1 MSKIL
6 GHALKLRC
14 SGTNPLPQSGKAS
27 QIWAKP
33 TRPQNYCILGLVVW
47 HIFLTNVKQ
56 GTNLPFA
63 WMCLTIW
70 KCNAAHTSRVTSK
83 FSSVETMHT
92 TQSLIGSRSHQGPS
106 AVQFGKNKD
115 YFWMSGPMTRIVLAL
130 SIIHRTMLPSQTTF
144 KKKFSKATAKGSFE
158 KELSWNTG

>member
-70 KCNAAHTSRVTSK
+70 RCNAAHTSRVTSK

-92 TQSLIGSRSHQGPS
+92 TQSSSKCCTIWKKQRLFLNVRTNGKDRPGSINHS
-106 AVQFGKNKD
+106 
-115 YFWMSGPMTRIVLAL
+115 
-130 SIIHRTMLPSQTTF
+130 SQNVAKSNYI
-144 KKKFSKATAKGSFE
+144 KKCFFPKATAKGSFE